1 MKRVK
6 MENGNT
12 GNSIINYEKLL
23 IRQRKTGLT
32 VNVTTL
38 EHLIIEVIISE
49 AAYKILKELNTKRKF
64 SKVYYRKKE
73 YN

>member
-12 GNSIINYEKLL
+12 GNSKMNYEKLL

-32 VNVTTL
+32 VKIETL

-49 AAYKILKELNTKRKF
+49 AAYKIVKEMNTKRKF
-64 SKVYYRKKE
+64 SKIY
-73 YN
+73 